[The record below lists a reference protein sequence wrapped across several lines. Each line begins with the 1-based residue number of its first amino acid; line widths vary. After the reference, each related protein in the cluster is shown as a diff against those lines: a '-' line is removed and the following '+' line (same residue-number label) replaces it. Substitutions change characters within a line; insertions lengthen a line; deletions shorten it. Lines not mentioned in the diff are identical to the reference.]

1 MEGAQVDQRVLREFV
16 QERFHKLHL
25 HFERLGVDLSMFTFN
40 WILTIFLDAVPPPT
54 AVRIWDAVLYEGDKV
69 RARIRT
75 HARSTRTRILRL
87 LTHAPTAP
95 HRHLRA
101 HTDAHTV
108 REPHSLKA
116 NLDLPSNAP
125 MFKC

>member
-69 RARIRT
+69 SAGTCTRLRLHSSSCFS
-75 HARSTRTRILRL
+75 HARSSTLILQ
-87 LTHAPTAP
+87 THSNSP
-95 HRHLRA
+95 H
-101 HTDAHTV
+101 
-108 REPHSLKA
+108 
-116 NLDLPSNAP
+116 
-125 MFKC
+125 